1 MKQIDLLRNLKRLKK
16 PYFTLRDFQKILGR
30 DKNATAVTLNRYTK
44 SGLIKKL
51 ATNIYVPALSEY
63 DLEEIANTYYSPS
76 YLSFESA
83 LAKYGILSEKPYILT
98 LATPRRTKK
107 IALGK
112 TEVEYRNIK
121 KELFYGFVRKN
132 GLDIATPEKALL
144 DQVYF
149 SVFGK
154 GELKTEKLS
163 LERIDSQK
171 LQALAEGFPKR
182 VREKIAELAPLLGR
196 PFVSVK

>member
-1 MKQIDLLRNLKRLKK
+1 MKQIELLQNLKRLKK

-30 DKNATAVTLNRYTK
+30 DKNTTAVTLNRYTK
-44 SGLIKKL
+44 SGSIKRL

-98 LATPRRTKK
+98 FATPRRTKK
-107 IALGK
+107 IVLGK

-144 DQVYF
+144 DQIYF

-171 LQALAEGFPKR
+171 LQSLAERFPER
-182 VREKIAELAPLLGR
+182 VKEKVAKLTPFLGR